1 MLRRSASRTATP
13 KLAVLLLVAACSRGQ
28 QDKDQGSAA
37 PSGEATSAHDSL
49 STTTSTAALS
59 SPERGLGAA
68 SSASNG
74 GPSAPPVSESEIRA
88 ASIQFLQTW
97 VHAQNSGDANLY
109 RSLYHPKEFTGLK
122 RGHTGKS
129 TEMQFDAWMKD
140 RTAMFQTPFEVAAE
154 APLVKTW
161 LDTGSILRAGVSR
174 IEFTQRWRNAT
185 YADHGPK
192 VLALWRNPDTGV
204 QQIVFEAMLQSS
216 ASWEDPTPVA
226 ATSSVTAPS
235 VTPSASISGAAPQ
248 APVVFDFSQGLG
260 SVGLTM
266 HNAEAIASA
275 ALATPQLG
283 AFAKALV
290 RYGSLD
296 CLRHVQY
303 DQCGSTEED
312 WSTVDRALVDHA
324 CVRRAALLPIL
335 SSGLLGPSE
344 VSSMQS
350 ELLTIPA
357 LESVDA
363 ALLQALAKA
372 LKRLPKDSVV
382 PYARIAADQRTQADA
397 YRALYAMLDP
407 DAAFKVAYQTR
418 KPEPVR
424 SLDVVRYATDL
435 HAMHAVGIRLPIEQ
449 MSRVLE
455 VLFATRQTA
464 LLEASTQDESCT
476 LSMLAADALGR
487 LGDPRYLPSWAKL
500 KTERDAERAA
510 CMLLHDPDPVRKK
523 AELSKFFHPSKPA
536 LALEMTTVIP
546 TSEEGAKELILA
558 ESKQTPKERALVK
571 QITALFGDR
580 PSGGYSSA
588 SESPL
593 SAADVDRLMLTT
605 AFEEWTGST
614 YQRVDFFEE
623 GGHVYL
629 LHLATLELDDRT
641 CPC

>member
-1 MLRRSASRTATP
+1 MFRLPRSCAALGFVVWG
-13 KLAVLLLVAACSRGQ
+13 LAGCSRGRGDETGQ
-28 QDKDQGSAA
+28 RA
-37 PSGEATSAHDSL
+37 PALDSPE
-49 STTTSTAALS
+49 TTTSAALS
-59 SPERGLGAA
+59 TALSTAQRSPIPAG
-68 SSASNG
+68 SASAAH
-74 GPSAPPVSESEIRA
+74 PEQPAVSESEVRA

-97 VHAQNSGDANLY
+97 VRAQNSGDANLY
-109 RSLYHPKEFTGLK
+109 RSLYHPKDFTGLK

-129 TEMQFDAWMKD
+129 TEMRFDAWMKD
-140 RTAMFQTPFEVAAE
+140 RIAMFQTPFEVAAE

-161 LDTGSILRAGVSR
+161 LDTGSMLRAGVSR

-235 VTPSASISGAAPQ
+235 VTPSASVSGISGAAPQ
-248 APVVFDFSQGLG
+248 AAVVFDFSQGLG

-290 RYGSLD
+290 TYGSLD

-335 SSGLLGPSE
+335 NSGLLGPSE
-344 VSSMQS
+344 VSSMQT

-357 LESVDA
+357 LEVVDP

-372 LKRLPKDSVV
+372 LKRLPKESVV
-382 PYARIAADQRTQADA
+382 PYARLAADQRTQADA
-397 YRALYAMLDP
+397 YQALYAMLDP
-407 DAAFKVAYQTR
+407 DAAFKVAHDTR

-424 SLDVVRYATDL
+424 SLDAVRHAKDL
-435 HAMHAVGIRLPIEQ
+435 HAMHTNGIRLPIEQ
-449 MSRVLE
+449 MSRVLQ
-455 VLFATRQTA
+455 VLFATGQTA

-476 LSMLAADALGR
+476 LSMLAADALAR

-500 KTERDAERAA
+500 KTERDAERTA

-558 ESKQTPKERALVK
+558 ESKQTPQERALVK
-571 QITALFGDR
+571 QISALFEDR

-605 AFEEWTGST
+605 AFEEWRGST